1 MIVLEELTKTF
12 EKINAV
18 NQVNLKIE
26 KGVFF
31 GLLGPNGAGKTT
43 LIRMLSTLS
52 PLTSGRITIGGTSM
66 DREKTKMKSKIGIVP
81 QHINLE
87 WELSARENLEL
98 HGRLF
103 GMKKGEITQ
112 RTNELLKFIDMGDRQ
127 NEIVKTFS
135 GGMKRKLMIAR
146 ALFHYPEVLLLD
158 EPTVGLDPV
167 ARRKIWDLL
176 KGLNKDGMTVI
187 LTTHY
192 IEEAESLCSKIG
204 FINNGRI
211 AALDTPQNLIK
222 QVGEFILEVFDEN
235 EGKTKYYF
243 FPDRISAIEEAK
255 MYRSNVNIRRANLE
269 DTFIMLT
276 SRKVAD

>member
-1 MIVLEELTKTF
+1 MIVLSELTKTF
-12 EKINAV
+12 GKINAV
-18 NQVNLKIE
+18 DHVNLNIE

-52 PLTSGRITIGGTSM
+52 PPTSGNISIGGISM
-66 DREKTKMKSKIGIVP
+66 NREKTKMKSQIGVVP

-98 HGRLF
+98 HGKLF
-103 GMKKGEITQ
+103 GMKKREIVQ
-112 RTNELLKFIDMGDRQ
+112 RVDELLEFIDMKDRQ

-146 ALFHYPEVLLLD
+146 ALLHYPKVLLLD

-167 ARRKIWDLL
+167 ARRKIWDLM
-176 KGLNKDGMTVI
+176 KGLNKEGMTVI

-192 IEEAESLCSKIG
+192 IEEAEVLCSKIG
-204 FINNGRI
+204 FINGGRI
-211 AALDTPQNLIK
+211 VALDTPQNLIK
-222 QVGEFILEVFDEN
+222 KVGEFVLEIFDEN
-235 EGKTKYYF
+235 EGKTKYQF
-243 FPDRISAIEEAK
+243 FPDRISAIESAK
-255 MYRSNVNIRRANLE
+255 TYHFSVNIRQANLE

-276 SRKVAD
+276 NRKVGD